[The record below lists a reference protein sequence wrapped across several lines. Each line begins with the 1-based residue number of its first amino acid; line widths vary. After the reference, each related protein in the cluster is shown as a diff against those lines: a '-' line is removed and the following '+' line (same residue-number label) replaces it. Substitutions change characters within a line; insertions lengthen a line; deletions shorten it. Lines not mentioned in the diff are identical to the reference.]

1 MAFICPLVYSIR
13 LKNENFK
20 KKKTC
25 FVIKKKADIRLSII
39 SIVIHS
45 YHLSHAVEVREG
57 YLSIVRYVQLSNIF
71 HLRNIT
77 SIWFPCHRL
86 KKL

>member
-13 LKNENFK
+13 LKNENFE

-25 FVIKKKADIRLSII
+25 FVIKEEAGTRLSTV
-39 SIVIHS
+39 SVAIHS
-45 YHLSHAVEVREG
+45 YHLSHAVEVGEG
-57 YLSIVRYVQLSNIF
+57 YWSMVRYVQLSNIF
-71 HLRNIT
+71 CLRNIA

-86 KKL
+86 KKS